1 MYFQLYTLCSVNGL
15 KPCEGSFLLLT
26 SSCLFSQS
34 SKAPVNYTS
43 APGFICTHSKWQYTF
58 CRGGILLSGAMHPAF
73 CESATLLTFRPFVF
87 DRIRVFTIH
96 FFLIYFPTWYSCP
109 FLSNITILIYDIF
122 FANPTARRAQS
133 SPPCPQ
139 NRASQ
144 RRRTMYQSPFLPSRA
159 RIRVMASACPSP
171 APAGIPW
178 ARRVTRQ
185 SNADNCSAR

>member
-1 MYFQLYTLCSVNGL
+1 MHTF
-15 KPCEGSFLLLT
+15 KMAIHLLR
-26 SSCLFSQS
+26 
-34 SKAPVNYTS
+34 
-43 APGFICTHSKWQYTF
+43 
-58 CRGGILLSGAMHPAF
+58 RGY
-73 CESATLLTFRPFVF
+73 
-87 DRIRVFTIH
+87 FTIRSNASCIRRTSNPAYISPVCFRQNPRFH
-96 FFLIYFPTWYSCP
+96 NTLFLIYFPTWYSCL
-109 FLSNITILIYDIF
+109 FASNITILIYDIF
-122 FANPTARRAQS
+122 ANPIAKRAQS
-133 SPPCPQ
+133 SSPCPQ